1 MVRNSDL
8 MDMEEKMNRFGF
20 GVDIGGTTCKL
31 GFFDDGGVLLDKWEI
46 KTNTEN
52 SGNSILDDIAKE
64 INAKLTRD
72 GIGKDSILG
81 IGIGVPGPVM
91 SDGTVNKC
99 VNLGWGVFNVEK
111 EMEKKTGI
119 KVKAANDANI
129 AALGE
134 MWQGGAAGFSN
145 VVMITLGTGV
155 GGGIIIEG
163 KILSGAEGAGG
174 ELGHILVD
182 ETETESCSCGK
193 KGCLEQYASAT
204 GVVRMAKKKLLS
216 SHAPSVLEKKAV
228 LTAKDIFDGA
238 KNGDCTSM
246 ELVEKL
252 GEILGTALA
261 TIACVTN
268 PQIFIFGGGVS
279 NAGKILL
286 DVTKESFESKTFHI
300 CRNAKFALA
309 ELGND
314 AGIYGGMRLV
324 MEEN

>member
-1 MVRNSDL
+1 
-8 MDMEEKMNRFGF
+8 MEQYGF
-20 GVDIGGTTCKL
+20 GVDIGGTTCKI
-31 GFFDDGGVLLDKWEI
+31 GYFDSKGTLLDKWEI

-52 SGNSILDDIAKE
+52 SGISILDDIAKE
-64 INAKLTRD
+64 ICTKMEQEKIAKDR
-72 GIGKDSILG
+72 ILG

-91 SDGTVNKC
+91 SDGTVNQC

-111 EMEKKTGI
+111 VMEKKTGI
-119 KVKAANDANI
+119 RVKAANDANV

-134 MWQGGAAGFSN
+134 MWQGGAAGYSN

-182 ETETESCSCGK
+182 ETETERCSCGK
-193 KGCLEQYASAT
+193 RGCLEQYASAT
-204 GVVRMAKKKLLS
+204 GIVRMARKKLLS
-216 SHAPSVLEKKAV
+216 SHATTVLKEKAD
-228 LTAKDIFDGA
+228 LTAKDIFDAA
-238 KNGDCTSM
+238 KNGDCLSE
-246 ELVEKL
+246 ELVKTL
-252 GEILGTALA
+252 GDVLGTALA
-261 TIACVTN
+261 TIACVVN

-279 NAGKILL
+279 NAGSILL
-286 DVTKESFESKTFHI
+286 EVTKQSFMNKTFHI

-309 ELGND
+309 KLGND

-324 MEEN
+324 LEEHVQF